1 MDLIVMRFI
10 LLIFAL
16 VASSLAVAE
25 SGKTLRCVTTHYPP
39 YTIFDEQKNTFTGSD
54 IDLINYLKQ
63 SLGLNIKVIH
73 LPWARVKKEMI
84 LNYYDCYFSLATNTL
99 REKHLEFTQH
109 PTHVTKFGLFA
120 LDKNSLNNED
130 FSHTRVAMLRGVALP
145 NEIADK
151 YKILP
156 KNIIHSL
163 STSDSFKLL
172 EKKRVDYVI
181 TNYQAGLWFAKN
193 NTGIYARQF
202 DESSLPVYIAFKPGV
217 VDINIIN
224 EQIKRFNGR

>member
-16 VASSLAVAE
+16 MASSLAVAE

-39 YTIFDEQKNTFTGSD
+39 YTIFDEQKNIFTGSD
-54 IDLINYLKQ
+54 IELINYLNQ

-73 LPWARVKKEMI
+73 LPWARVKKEMT

-120 LDKNSLNNED
+120 LDKSTLNNKD
-130 FSHTRVAMLRGVALP
+130 FSSTRIAMLRGVALP

-151 YKILP
+151 YNILP
-156 KNIIHSL
+156 KNIMHTL

-172 EKKRVDYVI
+172 EKKRVDFII

-193 NTGIYARQF
+193 SVGIHARQF
-202 DESSLPVYIAFKPGV
+202 HESSLPVYIAFKPGV
-217 VDINIIN
+217 VDINLIDK
-224 EQIKRFNGR
+224 QIKQYYEQ